1 MKNFRLLFL
10 IVILIGA
17 AVAFTQIPTRLGL
30 DLQGGTRLVLE
41 AKDTPDQPVD
51 SDTVIGV
58 MSVIRNRVNGLGV
71 TEPVLQRK
79 GLRQIVVELPG
90 VKDPERA
97 IKLIGETALLE
108 FVAADWAPENLA
120 SLSKEKQEILVGK
133 NVKVASMP
141 ITDASGKVVATRTL
155 ILHRTELTGSDLKYA
170 NPGTDEL
177 GNPVVSIAF
186 KKEGTKR
193 FADLTRS
200 NMGKPIAI
208 VLDGKV
214 VSAPNVRAVIN
225 NGQAVIEGGFSVQEM
240 RDLVIKLKAGSLPVP
255 VEIVSNRIVG
265 PTLGRDSIAKSK
277 VAGMIGLL
285 IVSLYMV
292 VFYRVGGFVANLA
305 LCAYLLIVMALLK
318 VFDATLTLPGIAGVI
333 LTLGMAVDANVII
346 FERIKEEISLGETV
360 LGAINSGYSKAF
372 VAILD
377 SNITTMIAAVVLFW
391 LGTGTIKGFAVT
403 LSIGIVVSMFSAIFV
418 TKLLLT
424 GVARMRGMTAQW
436 LFGGVK
442 S

>member
-1 MKNFRLLFL
+1 M
-10 IVILIGA
+10 VILIA
-17 AVAFTQIPTRLGL
+17 AGLAYTQIPTRLGL

-41 AKDTPDQPVD
+41 ARDTPDQPVD
-51 SDTVIGV
+51 SDTMLGIL
-58 MSVIRNRVNGLGV
+58 SVIRNRVNGLGV

-90 VKDPERA
+90 VKEPERA

-108 FVAADWAPENLA
+108 FTAAEWAPENLA
-120 SLSKEKQEILVGK
+120 SLSAEKQEILVGK
-133 NVKVASMP
+133 DANIASLP
-141 ITDASGKVVATRTL
+141 IEDANGNSVGSRTL
-155 ILHRTELTGSDLKYA
+155 ILKKAVLTGADLKFA
-170 NPGTDEL
+170 DPGTDEF
-177 GNPVVSIAF
+177 GNPVVSISF
-186 KKEGTKR
+186 KKEAAKR

-214 VSAPNVRAVIN
+214 VSAPNVRAVIT
-225 NGQAVIEGGFSVQEM
+225 NGQAVIEGGFSVREM

-265 PTLGRDSIAKSK
+265 PTLGKDSIEKSK
-277 VAGMIGLL
+277 VAGMIGLV
-285 IVSLYMV
+285 IVSVYMLL
-292 VFYRVGGFVANLA
+292 FYRLSGLVANGA
-305 LCAYLLIVMALLK
+305 LCVYLLLVMSLLK

-346 FERIKEEISLGETV
+346 FERIKEELRLGETV

-372 VAILD
+372 VAIID

-403 LSIGIVVSMFSAIFV
+403 LSIGIIVSMFSAIFV
-418 TKLLLT
+418 TKLLLSN
-424 GVARMRGMTAQW
+424 VARLKGVTAKL
-436 LFGGVK
+436 LFGGPV